1 MNFLQNIWNVLGS
14 LSLIHWLAVLGVAVI
29 SGLVY
34 VWRYLRL
41 QYGFACNLKRRVYFL
56 KTSTSKNL
64 QTERDMIRRISLF
77 NIEDDIKDVSQDLKP
92 LQNLRSRAAF
102 VVGYDS
108 EYSRLGELVNEA
120 RSKNIPVIIFAKQG
134 EIKKPEHWEVINGYI
149 YCDVANTS
157 NRLAIILLNM
167 LMIA

>member
-1 MNFLQNIWNVLGS
+1 
-14 LSLIHWLAVLGVAVI
+14 
-29 SGLVY
+29 
-34 VWRYLRL
+34 
-41 QYGFACNLKRRVYFL
+41 
-56 KTSTSKNL
+56 
-64 QTERDMIRRISLF
+64 MIRRISLF

-134 EIKKPEHWEVINGYI
+134 EIKKPEHWEVL
-149 YCDVANTS
+149 
-157 NRLAIILLNM
+157 RL
-167 LMIA
+167 